1 MATVFKHFLAN
12 DITQT
17 RTLLNEAV
25 PITGSLLSASY
36 GTHPNE
42 NNIKNFSHQMF
53 QQVYDYAYLSGSANY
68 LFDITMGYANSSAMS
83 SSTNIQ
89 NDKKINIYTQ
99 MAQTLMG
106 FDITGSVNLF
116 DEDGNILAGGTKI
129 KEAIFIN
136 FSRLLVKDEIKKGSV
151 SLQFGKNAYET
162 ANNSLVTIVDAGAE
176 TDYKVNSPIGE
187 YGILSMSSGQAA
199 GSTSGLCGLV
209 FYQAGVMVLTASIFM
224 TQPVGKIAS
233 SVTMTGDTQR
243 VVGGGNMNA
252 LMTGSNITGSA
263 DALRHRIYNM
273 SFVNTTELN
282 STIYF
287 CRLDPNEFNYSSN
300 PSYLTGSRIRV
311 KQNSFDIPNAYIT
324 TIGLYS
330 SDNALL
336 GVAKVSEPLK
346 KTPDNSLTLRCRL
359 DY

>member
-1 MATVFKHFLAN
+1 
-12 DITQT
+12 
-17 RTLLNEAV
+17 
-25 PITGSLLSASY
+25 
-36 GTHPNE
+36 
-42 NNIKNFSHQMF
+42 
-53 QQVYDYAYLSGSANY
+53 
-68 LFDITMGYANSSAMS
+68 
-83 SSTNIQ
+83 
-89 NDKKINIYTQ
+89 
-99 MAQTLMG
+99 
-106 FDITGSVNLF
+106 
-116 DEDGNILAGGTKI
+116 
-129 KEAIFIN
+129 
-136 FSRLLVKDEIKKGSV
+136 
-151 SLQFGKNAYET
+151 
-162 ANNSLVTIVDAGAE
+162 
-176 TDYKVNSPIGE
+176 
-187 YGILSMSSGQAA
+187 
-199 GSTSGLCGLV
+199 
-209 FYQAGVMVLTASIFM
+209 
-224 TQPVGKIAS
+224 
-233 SVTMTGDTQR
+233 MTGDTQR